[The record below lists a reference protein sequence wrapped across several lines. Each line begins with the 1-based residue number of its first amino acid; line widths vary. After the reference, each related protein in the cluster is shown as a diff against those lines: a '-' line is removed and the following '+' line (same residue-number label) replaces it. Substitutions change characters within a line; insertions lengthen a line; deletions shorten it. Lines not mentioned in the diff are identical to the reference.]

1 MKPARCQ
8 GRGVVWAIVSSTSPP
23 RTPYDGLVSTRIS
36 EQALLQRALRD
47 RLITE
52 PDLAAVTPDEGA
64 AAHVARFGQR
74 VAALIQRGR
83 LSESVAERLY
93 ADITSTHP
101 SPAAETLDAAQFGET
116 IDGDSAAVQPLGLAQ
131 TISGDAASV
140 VVHSS
145 VNTSAFPVPNWDR
158 YEFLQLLGRGGMG
171 AVYKARDR
179 RLGRLVA
186 LKFLHGDNPV
196 QIQRFMQ
203 EARAQSRLEAPHI
216 CKVYEV
222 GLVENKPYIA
232 MQLVDGLP
240 LDVACRGLSLLQK
253 VQVLVDVAEAM
264 HTAHEQG
271 IVHRDIKPSNIMV
284 TRSLATDGSV
294 SIAPVVM
301 DFGLARESNAGGG
314 LTESGD
320 VLGTPAYM
328 SPEQARGEARR
339 LDRRTDVYSLGATL
353 YDVLVGKPPFEDET
367 VVNIILKVM
376 NDEPQPLRSHDPTVP
391 EPLELIVSKCLN
403 KEAEQ
408 RYPTAQALA
417 EDLRRFLSSQRVSA
431 KRLSLGYRLRYWA
444 RHNRALATLA
454 GALVLSLLGLAGF
467 GARTYLVNL
476 RREREAKREAELAKQ
491 LGQDV
496 NDIEWRVRTAYSLP
510 LHDTG
515 PDKARVRAR
524 MSQVEQQIRTYG
536 AVGTRLGHFVLGR
549 GHLAL
554 HEFDRA
560 FEHLKKAE
568 ALGVTDLELDYALGR
583 VLGEKFNQALEDA
596 RKSGDRSFF
605 ERRRKE
611 IEAEFLAPAL
621 DYLNKSRRLESV
633 PAKYLDGLIDYYKR
647 RYDAALLNA
656 QFALRQD
663 PWLYEALELQG
674 HVHMARA
681 LDRKDHG
688 DTEQAEHSFQAAI
701 TAYDR
706 AAEIGRSDYRL
717 YEAIAEAWIRQE
729 EMDLFRGVNPEP
741 KFQHALAAADR
752 ALEAAPLESHGDTK
766 KAFATYFRAQ
776 HAQFH
781 DQKQEAMW
789 LYEQQASHGERALG
803 RHPDDAYAHENIGMS
818 YRYRAQILRDIRR
831 TPHDLLN
838 IAYRHY
844 ERALK
849 INPRFAWAYNDYGAA
864 LSLEAEWMVSHNE
877 APHEILRRQMEMTR
891 RAIEIDPDY
900 LFAWINLSVANINL
914 ARWQMEHGVS
924 PETAAADG
932 LKSIQMALNIN
943 KTLAP
948 LYGNIGFLYLTIAK
962 HEIDKL
968 SQDKTAS
975 QLAIDRYLTGIKL
988 GASDADAYRSLAS
1001 AYHGMAMHEV
1011 LGNQDPSDAMKS
1023 GLAAVD
1029 ECYKKQPQHV
1039 ECQASQAQLLM
1050 VLADWQRKQGRPF
1063 LATVMQ
1069 AHGLAQRAAAQGQDN
1084 EEVLLIFGEACLQRA
1099 SAQSGRQPD
1108 SAKAVQQGIA
1118 ALDRALGLVVGWP
1131 RALALRGAL
1140 LVLRGRLEAG
1150 VERQQSFEQAR
1161 RAMAEAFAGNP
1172 LLKGRFGTWAEEA
1185 ERLAQSQ

>member
-1 MKPARCQ
+1 MVPT
-8 GRGVVWAIVSSTSPP
+8 GTSEE
-23 RTPYDGLVSTRIS
+23 D
-36 EQALLQRALRD
+36 LLQRALHD
-47 RLITE
+47 RLISE
-52 PDLAAVTPDEGA
+52 EDLAATATAEGS
-64 AAHVARFGQR
+64 AAHVTRFGQR
-74 VAALIQRGR
+74 VAALIHRGR
-83 LSESVAERLY
+83 LSESVVERLW
-93 ADITSTHP
+93 ADITSSPP
-101 SPAAETLDAAQFGET
+101 SPHAATLDAAEFGAT
-116 IDGDSAAVQPLGLAQ
+116 LPGSSAAVPPPGMGQ
-131 TISGDAASV
+131 TLNGEPESSV
-140 VVHSS
+140 TTSS
-145 VNTSAFPVPNWDR
+145 VNASVFPVPHWDK
-158 YEFLQLLGRGGMG
+158 YEFLHLLGRGGMG

-203 EARAQSRLEAPHI
+203 EARAQSRLDAPHI

-240 LDVACRGLSLLQK
+240 LDVACRSLSLLQK
-253 VQVLVDVAEAM
+253 VQVLAEVAEAM

-284 TRSLATDGSV
+284 TRALSTDGSV
-294 SIAPVVM
+294 SYAPVVM

-339 LDRRTDVYSLGATL
+339 IDRRSDVYSLGATL
-353 YDVLVGKPPFEDET
+353 YDVLVGQAPFEDET

-376 NDEPQPLRSHDPTVP
+376 NEEALPLRSHDPTIP

-454 GALVLSLLGLAGF
+454 AALIVSLLGLAGF
-467 GARTYLVNL
+467 GTRTYLVNL
-476 RREREAKREAELAKQ
+476 RKEREAKREAELAKQ
-491 LGQDV
+491 LGQDI

-524 MSQVEQQIRTYG
+524 MTQVESQIRSYG

-568 ALGVTDLELDYALGR
+568 ALGVKDLELDYALGR
-583 VLGEKFNQALEDA
+583 VLGETFNKAIEDA
-596 RKSGDRSFF
+596 RKSGDKSFF
-605 ERRRKE
+605 ERRRRE
-611 IEAEFLAPAL
+611 IEAKYLVPAL
-621 DYLNKSRRLESV
+621 DYLNKSRRLDTV
-633 PAKYLDGLIDYYKR
+633 PAKYLDGLIDYYQR

-688 DTEQAEHSFQAAI
+688 DTDQAERSFQAAI
-701 TAYDR
+701 TAYER

-741 KFQHALAAADR
+741 KLQLALAAADR

-766 KAFATYFRAQ
+766 KAFAIYFQAQ
-776 HAQFH
+776 YAQFH
-781 DQKQEAMW
+781 DQKQEAMH
-789 LYEQQASHGERALG
+789 LYEQQASHGERALAG
-803 RHPDDAYAHENIGMS
+803 HPDDAYAHEIIGMS
-818 YRYRAQILRDIRR
+818 YRYRAQISRDSRKS
-831 TPHDLLN
+831 PQDLLI

-844 ERALK
+844 EGALK

-864 LSLEAEWMVSHNE
+864 LSLEAEWMVSRNKV
-877 APHEILRRQMEMTR
+877 PHEILRKQMEMTR
-891 RAIEIDPDY
+891 KALEIDPDY
-900 LFAWINLSVANINL
+900 LFARINLSAANINL
-914 ARWQMEHGVS
+914 ARWQMEHGS
-924 PETAAADG
+924 DPKLAAMDG
-932 LKSIQMALNIN
+932 IQASSEALKIN
-943 KTLAP
+943 SELVP
-948 LYGNIGFLYLTIAK
+948 IYGNIGLLYAMISK
-962 HEIDKL
+962 HKIDKFEPDKISEQMALDNYKKL
-968 SQDKTAS
+968 SQLMNK
-975 QLAIDRYLTGIKL
+975 
-988 GASDADAYRSLAS
+988 DADVSRALAS
-1001 AYHGMAMHEV
+1001 SYSAVAMHEI
-1011 LGNQDPSDAMKS
+1011 LANQDPSDAVKS
-1023 GLAAVD
+1023 GLAAIAD
-1029 ECYKKQPQHV
+1029 CYTKQPRHI
-1039 ECQASQAQLLM
+1039 ECQAGQAQLLM
-1050 VLADWQRKQGRPF
+1050 VQADWQRRQGRPF
-1063 LATVMQ
+1063 LATLAQ

-1084 EEVLLIFGEACLQRA
+1084 EEVLLIFGEACLQLA
-1099 SAQSGRQPD
+1099 SALPGRQPG
-1108 SAKAVQQGIA
+1108 SASAVHQGIA

-1140 LVLRGRLEAG
+1140 LVLQGRLLTGA
-1150 VERQQSFEQAR
+1150 ERRQSFEQAR
-1161 RAMAEAFAGNP
+1161 QSMTEAFAGNA
-1172 LLKGRFGTWAEEA
+1172 LLKRRFGTWADEA
-1185 ERLAQSQ
+1185 ERLAQSP